1 MYRPP
6 TFPKFQKAR
15 KVFSRRE
22 DVNTMNFLTRML
34 LTLPPIFLVPITF
47 FKYFFFTNIYLN
59 DYLNPYTL
67 TFKNP
72 KTLQMF
78 NIIVLY
84 HYVMTFLV
92 GILIFTFIFIFLS
105 FFRTYFY
112 FNFAPYYQVEK
123 TLFKDLVAYFKVAK
137 FNVFDAYSKVSAFIS
152 SFLIEKKRENM
163 DFYRRDIK
171 SSMTDQVTH
180 APLLEF
186 L

>member
-1 MYRPP
+1 M
-6 TFPKFQKAR
+6 
-15 KVFSRRE
+15 
-22 DVNTMNFLTRML
+22 NTMNFLARVL
-34 LTLPPIFLVPITF
+34 LSVLAVFLLPIISVKLF
-47 FKYFFFTNIYLN
+47 FYTNVYLN

-84 HYVMTFLV
+84 HYVMAFLV
-92 GILIFTFIFIFLS
+92 GVLIFTFIFIFLS

-112 FNFAPYYQVEK
+112 FNCAPYYRVDSIS
-123 TLFKDLVAYFKVAK
+123 LKDLLEYFKTSS
-137 FNVFDAYSKVSAFIS
+137 FNFFDARDKIT
-152 SFLIEKKRENM
+152 SFASYFLVEKKRENM
-163 DFYRRDIK
+163 EFYKRDIK
-171 SSMTDQVTH
+171 SSMSDQVTH